1 MTVHQ
6 KKSRRKLTR
15 GIKKKNKKSR
25 RYSRGSDAI
34 HTRIGKKVIK
44 IKRGRGGIIKRKL
57 LSEQYANIINVG
69 KAKILNVVENKAN
82 IHYIRMNV
90 LTKGAVIKTDK
101 GTATITNRPAHE
113 GFVCAKLI
121 EK

>member
-1 MTVHQ
+1 MEL
-6 KKSRRKLTR
+6 KRKIR
-15 GIKKKNKKSR
+15 K
-25 RYSRGSDAI
+25 AA
-34 HTRIGKKVIK
+34 VIQGEVMPF
-44 IKRGRGGIIKRKL
+44 IQELGIIKRKL